1 MDNKNPNWGGKR
13 QGSGRPKKWRVVKVL
28 VDCSPKRVNV
38 GEKRRIV
45 AVRNVLRDWEEV
57 VKPYRD
63 RESHRRGAYGLVI
76 QFLDELRESDAKF
89 DNVKKEK
96 SDFLW

>member
-38 GEKRRIV
+38 GEKRRIA

-57 VKPYRD
+57 AKPYCD
-63 RESHRRGAYGLVI
+63 REPKQQGAYRMVI
-76 QFLDELRESDAKF
+76 QLLDEVRESDAKF
-89 DNVKKEK
+89 DNAEK
-96 SDFLW
+96 PRPLYG